1 MHKSFDK
8 FKKTNFDCFIN
19 GWRLARTPLLN
30 ENASIQ
36 LLGNSTSS
44 RTRTVDG
51 YKKQVATNEN
61 CILWLINQQVCNAY
75 LYAA

>member
-8 FKKTNFDCFIN
+8 FLETNFDFFIN
-19 GWRLARTPLLN
+19 CSRVARTPLLN

-51 YKKQVATNEN
+51 YKKQVAN
-61 CILWLINQQVCNAY
+61 
-75 LYAA
+75 